1 MVKEDIET
9 VIDRLLTYVQTN
21 HEVELSAASR
31 AMALPP
37 AQIEKL
43 ALLLEES
50 GLLTVK
56 YALTSTKL
64 VSKEFSDTQAEKA
77 KQKIAVRK
85 DEIVAESEE
94 AEREVLT
101 AESLLSFIER
111 DVGRR
116 LEVAEKLLVDLES
129 KTDYSREDYDFL
141 EKELNLIL
149 QQAAMFED
157 EVRKLN
163 AREAELRETVIK
175 LQKRLDLL
183 SSRIPAAQP
192 KKSAVATIAR
202 APGALFA
209 KITLFFSLAWLRGII
224 PAKAKAADTAVGAS
238 ADAAAVLKKA
248 QAQAQAQARAAT
260 PREAKVESSRA
271 EPKRELLKQVAV
283 VPTPPKKNVAAS
295 VGRSDKSS
303 VDSAFDKI
311 KKSVN
316 ARSETVKRKLKG
328 KSK

>member
-1 MVKEDIET
+1 MVKDDIET
-9 VIDRLLTYVQTN
+9 VIDRLLVYVQTN
-21 HEVELSAASR
+21 KEVELSAASR

-56 YALTSTKL
+56 YALTSTKI
-64 VSKEFSDTQAEKA
+64 VSKEFSETQAEKA

-85 DEIVAESEE
+85 DEIILESEE

-111 DVGRR
+111 DVARR
-116 LEVAEKLLVDLES
+116 LEVAEKLLVSLES
-129 KTDYSREDYDFL
+129 RTDYSREDYDFI
-141 EKELNLIL
+141 EKELTLIL

-163 AREAELRETVIK
+163 AREAELRETVIQ
-175 LQKRLDLL
+175 LQKRLEAI
-183 SSRIPAAQP
+183 SGKIPSAQTKKTGAAAAAASIAGSPAA
-192 KKSAVATIAR
+192 
-202 APGALFA
+202 LLA
-209 KITLFFSLAWLRGII
+209 KIKLFFSLAWLRGIS
-224 PAKAKAADTAVGAS
+224 PSKSAQGSAAET
-238 ADAAAVLKKA
+238 AAVLQKA
-248 QAQAQAQARAAT
+248 QAQAQAKARAAA
-260 PREAKVESSRA
+260 PGKPQA
-271 EPKRELLKQVAV
+271 EPRRELLKQVAI
-283 VPTPPKKNVAAS
+283 VPAPPKKTAAGVPS
-295 VGRSDKSS
+295 PGRVSPSGKAS
-303 VDSAFDKI
+303 VDSAFDRI